1 MKLVEEIFATKWN
14 ERNLFSLKS
23 FKMFCQILFK
33 KPREKSSGQKMFLII
48 KISTFSWDFKIKMFD
63 QANKLLQNF
72 YLIFSKIKRFCLSNE
87 TNEKENKI

>member
-14 ERNLFSLKS
+14 ERNSFSLKS

-72 YLIFSKIKRFCLSNE
+72 YLIFSNE